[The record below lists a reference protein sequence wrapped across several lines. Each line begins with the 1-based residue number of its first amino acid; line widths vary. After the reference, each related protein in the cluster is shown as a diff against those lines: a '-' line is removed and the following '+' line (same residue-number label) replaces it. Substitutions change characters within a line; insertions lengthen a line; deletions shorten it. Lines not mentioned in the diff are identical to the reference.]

1 MNTIVDLNLKHIE
14 KGYFAEQLASAWLI
28 KQGYWVFKNISQHGA
43 VDCVAINQKTHEIIL
58 IDVKVISKTRKG
70 STRSKILTE
79 KQRAMGVKLL
89 YVDAEKLEC
98 RFKESRADYIKMR
111 KKAGGLLYK
120 LPTIKI

>member
-1 MNTIVDLNLKHIE
+1 MNTIVDLKLKHIE

-43 VDCVAINQKTHEIIL
+43 VDCVAIDQKTHEIIL
-58 IDVKVISKTRKG
+58 IDVKIISRNKKG
-70 STRSKILTE
+70 STRSRVLSK
-79 KQRAMGVKLL
+79 KQIDMKVRIL
-89 YVDAEKLEC
+89 YVDGENLEC
-98 RFKESRADYIKMR
+98 RFKESRADYINMR